1 MQEFAVDSSNSP
13 LAQFIII
20 DQPSQVYFPR
30 KLANSE
36 DVDSEQKLKDEDII
50 AVSKMFKVMGESIKK
65 HSQNLQ
71 VIVLEHADEEVWEGI
86 ENIHKV
92 CEWRDG
98 KQKLI
103 PSEWLE

>member
-1 MQEFAVDSSNSP
+1 
-13 LAQFIII
+13 
-20 DQPSQVYFPR
+20 
-30 KLANSE
+30 
-36 DVDSEQKLKDEDII
+36 
-50 AVSKMFKVMGESIKK
+50 MGESIKK
-65 HSQNLQ
+65 HNQNLQ

-103 PSEWLE
+103 PAEWLD